1 MAREVLV
8 VEDEPDIRRLIVLHL
23 ERDGFR
29 CRTAANGPDALREV
43 KAAAPDLVVL
53 DLMLPELDGL
63 EVCRR
68 LRSDASTAGVPI
80 IMLTAKSDEVDR
92 VVGLEVGAD
101 DYVAKPFSPKELVA
115 RVRAVLRRSR
125 PDHPPRVLA
134 VGPVTLDPE
143 RHRVTLG
150 GRALQLTPKE
160 FDLLQ
165 ALLEAAGLVLTR
177 ALEAFAVETLEAR
190 LTSIAGLLH
199 DEALALIVRHASADD
214 VRAFALRAAR
224 PTGARIS
231 VIAADGRVL
240 GDSEVAVEDLP
251 RVENHA
257 ARPEVRAAL
266 AGRVGRHRRT
276 SATIGVSLLYV
287 AVPIV
292 DGGRAVGVMR
302 VALPLTA
309 VTSSY
314 AEIHRVMLAGGFV
327 ALVVACGIGLFVARR
342 VTKPVVQMQSIAR
355 RMSEGDF
362 TVRAP
367 IRSPDEIGALGRA
380 LNGLAARLREKVHD
394 LGHEQA
400 KATAILDGMIEGVI
414 AVDGRDVILLLNERA
429 RSMFG
434 LDATRGEGKPFLE
447 VIRNTELHE
456 AFREGRGVDGGN
468 VSHRELRLASPVE
481 RRLQVNAVPLRLGAN
496 EVGVVMVLH
505 DVTELR
511 RLEQVRTEF
520 VANVSHELRTPLTAI
535 QGYLETLLAGALEEQ
550 EHARRFLEIVF
561 RHTERLGRLL
571 NDLTDLSN
579 IELGRVSLKL
589 APTRL
594 DEVVDTVLAIMGS
607 KAASGRVT
615 LQSRLSAD
623 LPPVLA
629 DRDRLAQIV
638 INLVDNAVKYTP
650 EGGRVTVQ
658 AQKAA
663 DGQIEVDVIDTGI
676 GIPPADLPRITER
689 FYRVDKARS
698 RELGG
703 TGLGLVS

>member
-1 MAREVLV
+1 MISA
-8 VEDEPDIRRLIVLHL
+8 LIH
-23 ERDGFR
+23 F
-29 CRTAANGPDALREV
+29 
-43 KAAAPDLVVL
+43 
-53 DLMLPELDGL
+53 
-63 EVCRR
+63 
-68 LRSDASTAGVPI
+68 
-80 IMLTAKSDEVDR
+80 
-92 VVGLEVGAD
+92 
-101 DYVAKPFSPKELVA
+101 
-115 RVRAVLRRSR
+115 LRRSIAR
-125 PDHPPRVLA
+125 KLTLTLVGFVA
-134 VGPVTLDPE
+134 VT
-143 RHRVTLG
+143 TI
-150 GRALQLTPKE
+150 
-160 FDLLQ
+160 
-165 ALLEAAGLVLTR
+165 AAGIYLTR
-177 ALEAFAVETLEAR
+177 ALEAFAVDTLEAR
-190 LTSIAGLLH
+190 LSSIGRLIH
-199 DEALALIVRHASADD
+199 DEALALIVRKASAAE

-240 GDSEVAVEDLP
+240 GDSEVPVEDLP

-257 ARPEVRAAL
+257 GRPEVRAAL
-266 AGRVGRHRRT
+266 AGGVGRHRRT

-287 AVPIV
+287 ALPIM
-292 DGGRAVGVMR
+292 DGDHAVGVIR
-302 VALPLTA
+302 VALPLTV

-314 AEIHRVMLAGGFV
+314 AEIHRVMLAGGLV

-342 VTKPVVQMQSIAR
+342 VTKPVVQMQTIAR

-380 LNGLAARLREKVHD
+380 LNGLAARLRENIHD

-414 AVDGRDVILLLNERA
+414 AVDGRDIILLMNERA

-434 LDATRGEGKPFLE
+434 LDATRGERKPFLE

-456 AFREGRGVDGGN
+456 VFRESRAAGEGS
-468 VSHRELRLASPVE
+468 VSHRELRLAIPVE
-481 RRLQVNAVPLRLGAN
+481 RHVQVNAVPLRLGPD

-535 QGYLETLLAGALEEQ
+535 QGYLETLLSGALEERQ
-550 EHARRFLEIVF
+550 NARRFLEIVF

-571 NDLTDLSN
+571 NDLIDLSN
-579 IELGRVSLKL
+579 IELGRVALKL

-594 DEVVDTVLAIMGS
+594 DEVIDTVLAIMGP
-607 KAASGRVT
+607 KAASERVG
-615 LQSRLSAD
+615 LSSRLPAD
-623 LPPVLA
+623 LPTVLA
-629 DRDRLAQIV
+629 DRDRLVQV
-638 INLVDNAVKYTP
+638 VLNLVDNAVKYTP
-650 EGGRVTVQ
+650 EGGRVMVQ
-658 AQKAA
+658 ARTAA
-663 DGQIEVDVIDTGI
+663 EGQVEIDVIDTGI
-676 GIPPADLPRITER
+676 GIPPVDLPRITER

-703 TGLGLVS
+703 TGLGLAIVKHLVFAHGGQLRIESEPGRGTTVHVTLPIGVGAGEAAADAAQRARESG